1 MSKHTL
7 IKGTIILTA
16 AGFLTRIL
24 GFFYRIWLSGQM
36 GAELIGIY
44 QLVFPVYSVC
54 FTIYASGIQTA
65 ISKLTAEAERFLPKG
80 ILRTRPEA
88 EREAARLVFS
98 RGLLLSLSLA
108 LLLSL
113 LLYEAS
119 PLIAARFLFEPRA
132 EQSLRVLSFIF
143 PFCSITACI
152 NGYYYGTKKSTTP
165 ALTQMLEQIVRIA
178 SVYFLAGT
186 LGNGKIACET
196 AVLGLIFGE
205 AASAVFNLC
214 SFALERRRDMH
225 ALRTSHTLTQSSEQ
239 AVDTHTSLSAALSKK
254 RSPLLREISALA
266 FPLSFNRLVVSLLH
280 SFEATLVPFMLR
292 KYGMTN
298 AEALSHYGIINGMSM
313 PFIFFPTAITGAL
326 SVLLL
331 PAVSQASIRG
341 ETKKLNSTVFLAQKF
356 SILLGMLSTALFILF
371 GYDLGVTV
379 FGEPLAGSYLRILAW
394 LCPFLY
400 VSSTFNS
407 ILNGLGKPYQTF
419 LNSVIAMCIKISVI
433 FFGVPHLG
441 MQAYFLAILLSQ
453 IAITLMD
460 GVLLYRLVGPA
471 CLPDHY
477 LLKGGFALTFLGVI
491 VAPLYQYGKADLSSP
506 YLALLLYG
514 GAYGLCALIACL
526 VSGTVTLSEL
536 KELKR

>member
-1 MSKHTL
+1 MSKNTL

-24 GFFYRIWLSGQM
+24 GFFYRIWLSGQL

-44 QLVFPVYSVC
+44 QLVFPVYSVF
-54 FTIYASGIQTA
+54 FTLYASGIQTA
-65 ISKLTAEAERFLPKG
+65 ISKLSAEAERFLPKH
-80 ILRTRPEA
+80 ILYNKAEA
-88 EREAARLVFS
+88 ERAAARLVFS
-98 RGLLLSLSLA
+98 CGFLLSFSFA

-113 LLYEAS
+113 FLYEAA
-119 PLIAARFLFEPRA
+119 PLVAERFLFEPRA
-132 EQSLRVLSFIF
+132 AQSLRVLSFIF

-152 NGYYYGTKKSTTP
+152 NGYYYGRNKSSVP
-165 ALTQMLEQIVRIA
+165 ALSQMLEQVIRIT
-178 SVYFLAGT
+178 SVYLLAG
-186 LGNGKIACET
+186 LSGNGTIACET

-205 AASAVFNLC
+205 AASALFNLC
-214 SFALERRRDMH
+214 SLALERKKDTYAIRSSQQKRDKSTTEQPSLKT
-225 ALRTSHTLTQSSEQ
+225 AL
-239 AVDTHTSLSAALSKK
+239 AKK
-254 RSPLLREISALA
+254 RGQLFREISVLA

-292 KYGMTN
+292 KYGMTS
-298 AEALSHYGIINGMSM
+298 ADALSHYGIINGMSM

-341 ETKKLNSTVFLAQKF
+341 ETEKLNSTVFLAQKF
-356 SILLGMLSTALFILF
+356 SILLGILSTALFILF
-371 GYDLGVTV
+371 GYDLGTTI
-379 FGEPLAGSYLRILAW
+379 FGEALAGNYLRTLAW

-419 LNSVIAMCIKISVI
+419 INSVIAMCIKISII
-433 FFGVPHLG
+433 FFGVPYLG
-441 MQAYFLAILLSQ
+441 MQAYFLSILLSQ

-460 GVLLYRLVGPA
+460 GILLYRLVGPA

-477 LLKGGFALTFLGVI
+477 IMKAALALVVLGVI
-491 VAPLYQYGKADLSSP
+491 AAPLYEYGKGNFASP
-506 YLALLLYG
+506 HLALLIYG
-514 GAYGLCALIACL
+514 GGYFLCALLAFFI
-526 VSGTVTLSEL
+526 SGTVTL
-536 KELKR
+536 KEVAALKR

>member
-1 MSKHTL
+1 MSKNTL

-24 GFFYRIWLSGQM
+24 GFFYRIWLSGQL

-44 QLVFPVYSVC
+44 QLVFPVYSVF
-54 FTIYASGIQTA
+54 FTLYASGIQTA
-65 ISKLTAEAERFLPKG
+65 ISKLSAEAERFLPKHV
-80 ILRTRPEA
+80 LYNKAEA
-88 EREAARLVFS
+88 ERAAARLVFS
-98 RGLLLSLSLA
+98 CGFLLSFSFA

-113 LLYEAS
+113 FLYEAA
-119 PLIAARFLFEPRA
+119 PLVAERFLFEPRA
-132 EQSLRVLSFIF
+132 TQSLRVLSFIF

-152 NGYYYGTKKSTTP
+152 NGYYYGRNKSSVP
-165 ALTQMLEQIVRIA
+165 ALSQMLEQVIRIT
-178 SVYFLAGT
+178 SVYFLAG
-186 LGNGKIACET
+186 LSGNGTIACET

-205 AASAVFNLC
+205 AASALFNLC
-214 SFALERRRDMH
+214 SFALERKKEAH
-225 ALRTSHTLTQSSEQ
+225 ALH
-239 AVDTHTSLSAALSKK
+239 AALSEK
-254 RSPLLREISALA
+254 RGKLFREISILA

-292 KYGMTN
+292 KYGMTS
-298 AEALSHYGIINGMSM
+298 ADALSHYGIINGMSM

-341 ETKKLNSTVFLAQKF
+341 ETEKLNSTVFLAQKF
-356 SILLGMLSTALFILF
+356 SILLGILSTALFILF
-371 GYDLGVTV
+371 GYDLGTAI
-379 FGEPLAGSYLRILAW
+379 FGEALAGNYLRTLAW

-419 LNSVIAMCIKISVI
+419 INSIIAMCIKISII

-441 MQAYFLAILLSQ
+441 MQAYFLSILLSQ

-460 GVLLYRLVGPA
+460 GILLYRLVGPS

-477 LLKGGFALTFLGVI
+477 IMKAALALVVLGVI
-491 VAPLYQYGKADLSSP
+491 VAPLYEYGKTDFASSH
-506 YLALLLYG
+506 LALLTYG
-514 GAYGLCALIACL
+514 GAYFLCALLAFFI
-526 VSGTVTLSEL
+526 SGTITL
-536 KELKR
+536 KEVRALKR

>member
-1 MSKHTL
+1 MSKNTL

-24 GFFYRIWLSGQM
+24 GFFYRIWLSGRL

-44 QLVFPVYSVC
+44 QLVFPVYSVF

-65 ISKLTAEAERFLPKG
+65 ISKLAAEAERFLPKNV
-80 ILRTRPEA
+80 LYNKTEA
-88 EREAARLVFS
+88 ERATARLVFS
-98 RGLLLSLSLA
+98 CGFLLSFSLA
-108 LLLSL
+108 LGLSFF
-113 LLYEAS
+113 LYEAS
-119 PLIAARFLFEPRA
+119 PLIAERFLFEPRA
-132 EQSLRVLSFIF
+132 TQSLRVLSFIF

-152 NGYYYGTKKSTTP
+152 NGYYYGRNKSSVP
-165 ALTQMLEQIVRIA
+165 ALTQMLEQVIRIA
-178 SVYFLAGT
+178 SVYVLAG
-186 LGNGKIACET
+186 LSGNGTIACET

-205 AASAVFNLC
+205 AASALFNLC
-214 SFALERRRDMH
+214 SLALERRKDAH
-225 ALRTSHTLTQSSEQ
+225 ALRSSAYTKNGTAQ
-239 AVDTHTSLSAALSKK
+239 AEPSLKAALSKK
-254 RSPLLREISALA
+254 RGKLFREISALA

-298 AEALSHYGIINGMSM
+298 ADALSHYGIINGMSM
-313 PFIFFPTAITGAL
+313 PFIFFPTAITSAL

-341 ETKKLNSTVFLAQKF
+341 ETEKLNSTVFLAQKF
-356 SILLGMLSTALFILF
+356 SILLGILSTSLFILF
-371 GYDLGVTV
+371 GYDLGMTV
-379 FGEPLAGSYLRILAW
+379 FGEPLAGNYLRTLAW

-419 LNSVIAMCIKISVI
+419 INSIIAMCIKLSII
-433 FFGVPHLG
+433 FFGAPYLG

-460 GVLLYRLVGPA
+460 GILLYRLVGPA

-477 LLKGGFALTFLGVI
+477 IMKAAFALVFLGVI
-491 VAPLYQYGKADLSSP
+491 IAPLYEYGKGKFSSS
-506 YLALLLYG
+506 YLPLLIYG
-514 GAYGLCALIACL
+514 GAYGICALLAFL
-526 VSGTVTLSEL
+526 FSGTITL
-536 KELKR
+536 KEMTALKRQ